1 MKQSILI
8 EGQQT
13 EAGMVLAFTVQA
25 SPSTVLRAAT
35 LLLETIA
42 RDDCTEE
49 YWPHIQSALNCLSLT
64 GQKHVELT
72 EAQVEELL
80 EKVQ

>member
-13 EAGMVLAFTVQA
+13 EAGMVLALTLQA
-25 SPSTVLRAAT
+25 SPSTVLRAAI
-35 LLLETIA
+35 LLLESID
-42 RDDCTEE
+42 RDDCPEE

-64 GQKHVELT
+64 SQKHVELT
-72 EAQVEELL
+72 EAQVEKFL